1 VLCARVCLFW
11 GGHPGVELLGHVVSY
26 GLDDCHSNVHVLS
39 QVSLREMVEPLGGK
53 ALWRVERS
61 LETCPQRGL

>member
-1 VLCARVCLFW
+1 M
-11 GGHPGVELLGHVVSY
+11 ELLGHVVSY

-39 QVSLREMVEPLGGK
+39 QVALREMVEPLGGK